1 MNKVSAVMFK
11 HWLAVVGFCL
21 FSFSAHGDAA
31 LAVKEGIV
39 DEARVMFE
47 QPITQQEQSYRMV
60 LSAIRRVN
68 NEWRAGSERQVR
80 ARVARKTYELKDP
93 DSFGA
98 LQTQLER
105 RIDASPKMQWVFRC
119 LGLDC
124 GSSNGWANEFFQI
137 KQLHGLD
144 NSQFYAVLQ
153 ESEDARP
160 ARYHVIYLVQRGNR
174 RVYLQWDTLI
184 PTGSSEAQLTSALLG
199 RVLEENRYMVL
210 PGASIRGGELVVT
223 EAVLAAVRD
232 FLQQNPR
239 ARLRLVGHDY
249 ESGEL
254 SAQKER
260 SLGYAQQALEA
271 IVKEAKDIDRQRL
284 SAHGVGSLAP
294 AGGSRQARIVL
305 LLH

>member
-1 MNKVSAVMFK
+1 MNKVSAGMLK
-11 HWLAVVGFCL
+11 HWLAVLGLCL
-21 FSFSAHGDAA
+21 VSFAAYGDAVSD
-31 LAVKEGIV
+31 VKEGIV
-39 DEARVMFE
+39 DGARVMFE
-47 QPITQQEQSYRMV
+47 QPLSQQEQSYRLV
-60 LSAIRRVN
+60 LSSIRRVN

-98 LQTQLER
+98 LQSQLER
-105 RIDASPKMQWVFRC
+105 RIDASAKMQWVFRC

-137 KQLHGLD
+137 KQLYGLD

-153 ESEDARP
+153 ESEDARQG
-160 ARYHVIYLVQRGNR
+160 RFHVLYLVQRGNR
-174 RVYLQWDTLI
+174 RVYLQWDTLV
-184 PTGSSEAQLTSALLG
+184 PTGGSEAQLTSALLG
-199 RVLEENRYMVL
+199 RVLEENRYLVL
-210 PGASIRGGELVVT
+210 PSTNIRGGEVT
-223 EAVLAAVRD
+223 VSDGVLSAVRD
-232 FLQQNPR
+232 FLEQNPR
-239 ARLRLVGHDY
+239 ARMRLVGHDY
-249 ESGEL
+249 QSGEL

-260 SLGYAQQALEA
+260 SLNYAQQVLETL
-271 IVKEAKDIDRQRL
+271 VKDGKELDRQRL

>member
-1 MNKVSAVMFK
+1 MFK
-11 HWLAVVGFCL
+11 NWLAVLSLCVV
-21 FSFSAHGDAA
+21 SFAAHGDPVS
-31 LAVKEGIV
+31 AVKEGIV
-39 DEARVMFE
+39 DGARVMFE
-47 QPITQQEQSYRMV
+47 QPMSQQEQSYRMV
-60 LSAIRRVN
+60 LNSIRRVN
-68 NEWRAGSERQVR
+68 NEWRSGSERQVR

-93 DSFGA
+93 DSFNA
-98 LQTQLER
+98 LQTQLEE
-105 RIDASPKMQWVFRC
+105 RIEAEPKLQWLFRC

-137 KQLHGLD
+137 KQLYGLD
-144 NSQFYAVLQ
+144 NSQFYAAIQ

-160 ARYHVIYLVQRGNR
+160 ARFHVLYLVQRGNR
-174 RVYLQWDTLI
+174 RVYLQWDTLV

-199 RVLEENRYMVL
+199 RVLEENRYLVL
-210 PGASIRGGELVVT
+210 PGSTIRNGEAVVT
-223 EAVLAAVRD
+223 DAVLSAVRD

-239 ARLRLVGHDY
+239 VRMRLVGHDY

-260 SLGYAQQALEA
+260 SLSYAQQVLEA
-271 IVKEAKDIDRQRL
+271 ILKNGNDADRQRL

-305 LLH
+305 LLD